1 MATIQQLQAL
11 KQNMNKQIDKLIES
25 LPKSDDAGN
34 DSEPEEVKL
43 TPLQKLEKR
52 LETANEKLL
61 KLVAKIDGGKSKIPD
76 KDEEAKAKL
85 EETISE
91 LQTKIAESQK
101 PAAKPAAKK
110 AAKAE
115 VEAKP
120 KTEEAKPSKNI
131 PRMTPAMTTQ
141 LKADFESAGN
151 PWDDKYKK
159 EFVDE
164 MNSMDAITYASEG
177 LESRMTAFAESK
189 SPAARGGGIESLT
202 VAELHSQNKNLTEV
216 SAGIYQHK
224 TTGKQVTGPPE
235 VPEEDL
241 DDATFEDVDYVVG
254 SKSKRVYL
262 TDSEEFVGYWGV
274 GKFYNADL

>member
-11 KQNMNKQIDKLIES
+11 KQNMNKLIDKLVES
-25 LPKSDDAGN
+25 FPKSDDVE
-34 DSEPEEVKL
+34 DSEQEVKL

-52 LETANEKLL
+52 LETANEKLA
-61 KLVAKIDGGKSKIPD
+61 KLVTKIDGGKSKIPD
-76 KDEEAKAKL
+76 KDEEAKTKL

-110 AAKAE
+110 AVKAE

-131 PRMTPAMTTQ
+131 LRITPAMTTQ
-141 LKADFESAGN
+141 FKAGFGSAGSS
-151 PWDDKYKK
+151 WDGKYKK

-164 MNSMDAITYASEG
+164 MNAMDAVTYASKG

-189 SPAARGGGIESLT
+189 NPAAGGSIQSLS

-235 VPEEDL
+235 VSEEDL
-241 DDATFEDVDYVVG
+241 DDANFEDVDYVVG